1 MLVKPKLRR
10 SIKALLRRI
19 ARRIDPPHPDQTLG
33 NVTYA
38 QHGEDIVLLNIF
50 RQLAIPCPCYLDIG
64 AHHPFHISNTALF
77 HELGSRGV
85 NVEANPNLIE
95 AFLDLRPGDIT
106 LNVAVGIAAGETD
119 FYFIDDYSGRNTC
132 DLATAQDFVANNPS
146 FAIQKQARI
155 PVTTVANIYRDHFAP
170 RDIDLLSVDVE
181 GMDREI
187 LESTF
192 ASGIYP
198 KVIVSEI
205 VSGADHNQANGIRSV
220 LESSGYFV
228 YLRLGANYIGVRNE
242 FKAMLS

>member
-1 MLVKPKLRR
+1 MLVTPKLRR
-10 SIKALLRRI
+10 SIKSLLRWI

-33 NVTYA
+33 NVSYA

-50 RQLAIPCPCYLDIG
+50 RQLAIPRPSYLDIG
-64 AHHPFHISNTALF
+64 AHHPFYISNTALF

-106 LNVAVGIAAGETD
+106 LNVAVGTAAGETD

-146 FAIQKQARI
+146 FAIQKQGRI
-155 PVTTVANIYRDHFAP
+155 PVTTVADIYHDHFAP
-170 RDIDLLSVDVE
+170 REIDLLSVDVE

-205 VSGADHNQANGIRSV
+205 ISGADHSQANGIRSV
-220 LESSGYFV
+220 LEGSGYFV